1 MTKDEIIEIFDQARL
16 SLEED
21 EIEGYQEDFASL
33 LDFTDILDELD
44 LEGVEGL
51 EHLVNKTLS
60 LREDVEG
67 QSLERSEALENSN
80 FATDRYFKINGVID

>member
-1 MTKDEIIEIFDQARL
+1 MTRDEIIEIFDQARL

-21 EIEGYQEDFASL
+21 EIEGYQEDFKSL
-33 LDFTDILDELD
+33 LAFTDVLDELD
-44 LEGVEGL
+44 LQGVEGL
-51 EHLVNKTLS
+51 EHLVDKNLS
-60 LREDVEG
+60 LRDDVEG

>member
-1 MTKDEIIEIFDQARL
+1 MTRDEIIEIFDQARL

-21 EIEGYQEDFASL
+21 EIEGYQEDFKSL
-33 LDFTDILDELD
+33 LAFTDVLDELD
-44 LEGVEGL
+44 LQGVEGL
-51 EHLVNKTLS
+51 EHLVDKNLS
-60 LREDVEG
+60 LRDDVES